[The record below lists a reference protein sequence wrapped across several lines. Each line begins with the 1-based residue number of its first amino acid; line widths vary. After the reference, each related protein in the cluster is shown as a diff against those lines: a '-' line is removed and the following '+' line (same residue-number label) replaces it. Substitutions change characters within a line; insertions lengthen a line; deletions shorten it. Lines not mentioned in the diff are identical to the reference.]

1 MLQDNNAKIDV
12 KALYLFSVCLKFTQK
27 SGRTSKG
34 FSAFLGGH
42 FNMRYYLKALIK
54 FKLSIVCTTA
64 YSNSLLYAAL
74 CTFG

>member
-1 MLQDNNAKIDV
+1 MLRYFIYFRL
-12 KALYLFSVCLKFTQK
+12 ALNLPQK
-27 SGRTSKG
+27 EGRTTKG
-34 FSAFLGGH
+34 FSSFCFRH

>member
-1 MLQDNNAKIDV
+1 MLRHFI
-12 KALYLFSVCLKFTQK
+12 FSACLKFTTK
-27 SGRTSKG
+27 RGKTTKG
-34 FSAFLGGH
+34 FSSFFRH